1 MRGSYRQSA
10 SGLRA
15 RGYDTFNENTRF
27 RGSRTIDSAIILQ
40 FLIITPFLAGFIVL
54 LLVLYAAW
62 RLRQA
67 LHQLGES
74 MARLSV
80 IDPDP
85 GNPHEDTRANR
96 DENEDADPR

>member
-1 MRGSYRQSA
+1 MRKTHQRSS
-10 SGLRA
+10 SGLRHQNDDA
-15 RGYDTFNENTRF
+15 FNEDSRL
-27 RGSRTIDSAIILQ
+27 RGSRTIVLSIILQ
-40 FLIITPFLAGFIVL
+40 FLIIAPFLAGFIVL

-62 RLRQA
+62 RLRKA